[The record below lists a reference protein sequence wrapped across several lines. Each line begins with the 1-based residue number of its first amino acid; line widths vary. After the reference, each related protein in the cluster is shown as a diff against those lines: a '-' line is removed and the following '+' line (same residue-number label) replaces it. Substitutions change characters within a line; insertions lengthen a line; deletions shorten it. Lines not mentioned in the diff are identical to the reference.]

1 MRSSMDSHPGRPA
14 LMLEQRVSHV
24 VHKHFML
31 PRRHA
36 GNSGLRLPFAM
47 LQTFFVR
54 APAAWHQAVFNA
66 AEIKRQ
72 QGIPAVH

>member
-1 MRSSMDSHPGRPA
+1 
-14 LMLEQRVSHV
+14 MLEQRVSHV

-36 GNSGLRLPFAM
+36 GNSGLRLPGAM

-54 APAAWHQAVFNA
+54 APAA
-66 AEIKRQ
+66 
-72 QGIPAVH
+72 